1 MGNTW
6 LNSMKYSTNPE
17 GKKSARKKLLFTSPF
32 LLAGA
37 FVALVNKYRQTK
49 KMNRYLEQ
57 ARENTKEIKRAL
69 ILGDSVAKGYGS
81 PNGGI
86 TNFLKE
92 HLEQRFGEVRVMN
105 EGIVHLTSDGLLQKL
120 VEEQAYDQQLKETN
134 LVLINIGG
142 NDLLQ
147 HYHKD
152 GPRAVIK
159 NFFSVR
165 SHYIKN
171 LQQIIQYIESINPA
185 VTIVV
190 NNLYN
195 SLEKDYQYFGLT
207 EAFITYW
214 NASLNKFPVIRVNT
228 KELGK
233 NRELWADMVHP
244 NQAGYQE
251 LSNLI
256 IRQVGSLLR
265 ENQNTQ
271 RL

>member
-1 MGNTW
+1 MKNT
-6 LNSMKYSTNPE
+6 SKTDQPE
-17 GKKSARKKLLFTSPF
+17 ESKTSAAKKLLYTSPF
-32 LLAGA
+32 LFAGA
-37 FVALVNKYRQTK
+37 TIAIVNKYKQTK
-49 KMNRYLEQ
+49 NMNRYIEQ
-57 ARENTKEIKRAL
+57 ARENTKEIRRAL

-86 TNFLKE
+86 TSFLKK
-92 HLEQRFGEVRVMN
+92 HLEQRFGEVSVRN
-105 EGIVHLTSDGLLQKL
+105 EGISHLTSEGLVQKL
-120 VEEQAYDQQLKETN
+120 IEEQAYDQQLRETN

-147 HYHKD
+147 HYHKG

-159 NFFSVR
+159 NFFPVR
-165 SHYIKN
+165 SQYIKN
-171 LQQIIQYIESINPA
+171 LQQIIHYIETINPSI
-185 VTIVV
+185 TIVV

-207 EAFITYW
+207 EAFIKYW
-214 NASLNKFPVIRVNT
+214 NASLNKLSVIQVNT

-233 NRELWADMVHP
+233 KRELWADMVHP

-256 IRQVGSLLR
+256 IRQVGSLLHV
-265 ENQNTQ
+265 EATEKDTVS
-271 RL
+271 